1 MHLKTQKKHRNKTTN
16 QIFQLFEVT
25 NLMKGK
31 EDQRGRRGG
40 NFATLYKQPQCWVN
54 KVFVL
59 EKKNSCI
66 WAIELFDFKMDAL
79 RVIIEL
85 RILKLKSEII
95 LVISNRTHSACLFD
109 FEIMRMI

>member
-1 MHLKTQKKHRNKTTN
+1 MGEIL
-16 QIFQLFEVT
+16 QLFT
-25 NLMKGK
+25 NSLNAGSIKY
-31 EDQRGRRGG
+31 
-40 NFATLYKQPQCWVN
+40 LCW
-54 KVFVL
+54 
-59 EKKNSCI
+59 KKKKTCI

-109 FEIMRMI
+109 FEIMRMT

>member
-1 MHLKTQKKHRNKTTN
+1 MHLKTQKKKHRNKTTN

-59 EKKNSCI
+59 EKKIPVFGRLNF
-66 WAIELFDFKMDAL
+66 L
-79 RVIIEL
+79 
-85 RILKLKSEII
+85 
-95 LVISNRTHSACLFD
+95 ISKWMH
-109 FEIMRMI
+109 